1 MITYKFFRDHEG
13 RIRRTR
19 ITDEERREAALYWV
33 GFVGVCIAFAAILTI
48 VSGILR

>member
-19 ITDEERREAALYWV
+19 ITDEEKQEASLYWV
-33 GFVGVCIAFAAILTI
+33 GFTVICIAFSAVLTI

>member
-13 RIRRTR
+13 RVHRTR
-19 ITDEERREAALYWV
+19 ITDEEKQEASLYWV
-33 GFVGVCIAFAAILTI
+33 GFIAMCIAFATILTI